1 LCLLHSEG
9 TRWSRCGH
17 FQRHLIVAIMDC
29 NSSKCEYSIF
39 HQKGCRDSVCIKH
52 YGPEVQ
58 KVVDT
63 VDNDC
68 FACRAAAA
76 RRVPH

>member
-1 LCLLHSEG
+1 MRIQHFPPERVPRSKLHKGAYRALPSV
-9 TRWSRCGH
+9 H
-17 FQRHLIVAIMDC
+17 
-29 NSSKCEYSIF
+29 NSYAPRLWATYLAFPLSITPG
-39 HQKGCRDSVCIKH
+39 QH

-76 RRVPH
+76 RSPPR

>member
-1 LCLLHSEG
+1 MRIQHLPPERVPRSSVFKGSFILL
-9 TRWSRCGH
+9 
-17 FQRHLIVAIMDC
+17 L
-29 NSSKCEYSIF
+29 SSVVPNPFLF
-39 HQKGCRDSVCIKH
+39 HPGQH

-76 RRVPH
+76 RSPPR